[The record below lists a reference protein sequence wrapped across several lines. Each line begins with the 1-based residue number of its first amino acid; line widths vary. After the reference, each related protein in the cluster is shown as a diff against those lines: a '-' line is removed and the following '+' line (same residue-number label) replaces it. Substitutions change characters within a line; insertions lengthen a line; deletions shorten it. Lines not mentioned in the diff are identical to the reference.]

1 MLPEII
7 LFPPTSI
14 GNAHL
19 FLHSHLSLQALNT
32 KCKVKFIKLKRD
44 MARSFHSH
52 WLVGASISV
61 LREDFVSSYYHGD
74 SLVGRIM
81 LPTKLQALKLHFF
94 LKDEAGRKN
103 STVNSHITGF

>member
-14 GNAHL
+14 GNAHV

-44 MARSFHSH
+44 MARSLHSPL
-52 WLVGASISV
+52 LVVFSTSV
-61 LREDFVSSYYHGD
+61 LKEDFVSSYYHGD
-74 SLVGRIM
+74 SLVG
-81 LPTKLQALKLHFF
+81 PEPF
-94 LKDEAGRKN
+94 
-103 STVNSHITGF
+103 